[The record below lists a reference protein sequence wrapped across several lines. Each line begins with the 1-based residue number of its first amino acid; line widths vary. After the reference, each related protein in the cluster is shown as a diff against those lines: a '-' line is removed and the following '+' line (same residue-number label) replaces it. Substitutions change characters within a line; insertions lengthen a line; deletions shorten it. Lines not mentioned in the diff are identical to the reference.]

1 MSFKIDRIFFVKIA
15 ILSLFILFSRISTTI
30 SWTNIV
36 LTTNASLK
44 KINESKNKNFWKK
57 IFNWY
62 LNFFSFI
69 YSIIDYFETR
79 FMRKKES
86 FFRYIQ
92 QEFNDKLLK
101 FVLNVNLSFR
111 AIENSFF
118 KKFVKYLK
126 RNVEI
131 FEWTFFEEM
140 MKKRKNQIKND
151 FF

>member
-15 ILSLFILFSRISTTI
+15 TLSLFILLSRISTTI
-30 SWTNIV
+30 SWADIA
-36 LTTNASLK
+36 LTTNASSK
-44 KINESKNKNFWKK
+44 RMNESRSKSFWKK
-57 IFNWY
+57 VFSRY
-62 LNFFSFI
+62 LNLFSFVC
-69 YSIIDYFETR
+69 SIIDYSKTR

-86 FFRYIQ
+86 FFRYTQ
-92 QEFNDKLLK
+92 QKFNDKLLK

-131 FEWTFFEEM
+131 LERTFFE
-140 MKKRKNQIKND
+140 
-151 FF
+151 